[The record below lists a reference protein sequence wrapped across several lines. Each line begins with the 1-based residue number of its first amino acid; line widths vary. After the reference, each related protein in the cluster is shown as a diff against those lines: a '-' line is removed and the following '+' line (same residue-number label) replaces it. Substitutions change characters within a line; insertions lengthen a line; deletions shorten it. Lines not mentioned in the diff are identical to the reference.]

1 MNLYSI
7 QAGNFKLDG
16 GAMFGVVPKSLWE
29 KTNPADSNNMIDM
42 SARCMLIE
50 DGDKLILVDTGMG
63 NKQSEKFFSH
73 YKRWG
78 NFDLVKS
85 INDVGFGVDE
95 ITDVLLTHLHFDHC
109 GGAVF
114 WDSAKERYE
123 VQFKN
128 ANYWSNEN
136 HWNWA
141 TKPNPR
147 EKASFLDEN
156 LLPIKESGRLSFL
169 KNTSNDFMFSEEL
182 GIEVLC
188 VDGHT
193 EKQMIPKVNFKGK
206 ELIYCADLI
215 PTAGHIPVPYIMGYD
230 VRPLLTMKEKSIFLE
245 DAFEKDC
252 LLFMEHD
259 PNNEIVSL
267 KKTEKGIR
275 FDKSFL
281 LEEL

>member
-50 DGDKLILVDTGMG
+50 DGGKLILVDTGMG

-85 INDVGFGVDE
+85 INAAGFGVDE

-114 WDSAKERYE
+114 WDNAKERYD

-141 TKPNPR
+141 AKPNPR

-169 KNTSNDFMFSEEL
+169 KNTSNEFVFSEEL

-193 EKQMIPKVNFKGK
+193 EKQMIPKVNFKGRD
-206 ELIYCADLI
+206 LIYCADLI

-230 VRPLLTMKEKSIFLE
+230 VRPLLTMKEKSLFLE